1 MGVERG
7 DGEELLGDGLWRLRR
22 EEEGCIERREARGA
36 GVGVVS
42 MGSKTTRGG
51 GLECVVALLGLE
63 IEVVPFFDGSSGS
76 SVVGNRPPGEGMKT
90 GMLEIRT
97 QFWRL

>member
-1 MGVERG
+1 MES
-7 DGEELLGDGLWRLRR
+7 
-22 EEEGCIERREARGA
+22 REARGA

-42 MGSKTTRGG
+42 IGSKTRRGG
-51 GLECVVALLGLE
+51 GGGWLAALLTLKTGLTS
-63 IEVVPFFDGSSGS
+63 PFLGSSGS
-76 SVVGNRPPGEGMKT
+76 SVVGSKPPGEGMMT